1 MEDKFKFGILK
12 ENIAKMKTQLPV
24 ILGNHA
30 QNFFT
35 ASWERQGWDGKP
47 WKDVKRHDESTSE
60 YKYPIKLRA
69 RKLSSPILV
78 GVYTGRSGGALR
90 RAVSR
95 SLRSTTFQSVRLV
108 VDLPYA
114 AAQNEGDAEKN
125 LPARPFMKQS
135 RQLTK
140 EQREKIKLFMDG
152 LWQE

>member
-12 ENIAKMKTQLPV
+12 ENITRMKTELPLV
-24 ILGNHA
+24 LGNHA

-35 ASWERQGWDGKP
+35 RSWDNQGWDGKP
-47 WKDVKRHDESTSE
+47 WKDVKRHDTSTSE

-78 GVYTGRSGGALR
+78 GVYKGRSGGFLR
-90 RAVSR
+90 RATSR

-114 AAQNEGDAEKN
+114 AAQNEGNPDKG
-125 LPARPFMKQS
+125 LPARPYMKQS

-140 EQREKIKLFMDG
+140 EQREKIKNFMDG
-152 LWQE
+152 LWE